1 MKKRLALI
9 LSAAVLTVCLIYPII
24 LQKPFDKG
32 EEMSLWEAILRD
44 LDEQFGIDRQK
55 ITYNY
60 LWQISD
66 EFRFSE
72 NEPMPR
78 ILISGDGNHIA
89 VTDYL
94 TKYMG
99 PVSVYHH
106 PVEREHYDRYMALL
120 FGGTYGET
128 RPLGKFQRE
137 ELMFYVTISVSE
149 DFGTVEITYEDGDGG
164 KYEVQYDLVK

>member
-1 MKKRLALI
+1 MKKRLAPI
-9 LSAAVLTVCLIYPII
+9 LSAAVLIVCLIYPII
-24 LQKPFDKG
+24 LQKPTGKG
-32 EEMSLWEAILRD
+32 EEMSLYEAVLRD
-44 LDEQFGIDRQK
+44 LDEQLGIDRQK

-99 PVSVYHH
+99 PVSVYHR
-106 PVEREHYDRYMALL
+106 PVERDNYSRYMALL

-149 DFGTVEITYEDGDGG
+149 DLGTVEIEYSDGDGG
-164 KYEVQYDLVK
+164 EYEVYYDIVK